1 MTQKNRES
9 LFTFWLS
16 SADVPSIWR
25 IFWQNSNFALKLL
38 SFWFFQQKR
47 HSTEPGH
54 PCGKCTYMTAP
65 IAPPKPEI
73 EIFPPQILRPA
84 LFECFVCNVKL
95 KTLSDFKNHFQ
106 AQHRVNAT
114 SRSQRFTCAFC
125 ECQFTKQNLFTHHM
139 VRLHLED
146 RYSLVKAKASS
157 SSKTRTWSRSW
168 TVESYWDP
176 WEVHWQRRWYWR
188 VCQGQHTGVKF

>member
-1 MTQKNRES
+1 
-9 LFTFWLS
+9 
-16 SADVPSIWR
+16 
-25 IFWQNSNFALKLL
+25 
-38 SFWFFQQKR
+38 
-47 HSTEPGH
+47 
-54 PCGKCTYMTAP
+54 MTAP

-95 KTLSDFKNHFQ
+95 RTLSDFKNHFQ

-139 VRLHLED
+139 VRVHLED
-146 RYSLVKAKASS
+146 RYSLVKELKPKKEFQNLSKISKPSHHQKRKQVHHQRQEPDQDLELLKAIEILEKSID
-157 SSKTRTWSRSW
+157 KEDDTE
-168 TVESYWDP
+168 ES
-176 WEVHWQRRWYWR
+176 
-188 VCQGQHTGVKF
+188 VKDNTLG